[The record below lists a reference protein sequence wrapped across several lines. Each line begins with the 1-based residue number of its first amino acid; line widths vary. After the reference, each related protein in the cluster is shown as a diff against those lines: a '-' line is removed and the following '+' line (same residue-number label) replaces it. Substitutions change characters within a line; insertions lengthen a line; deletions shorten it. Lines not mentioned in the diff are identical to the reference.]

1 MTPRHVILDALSA
14 LGRETC
20 DFDLA
25 SDHPLRS
32 LARTDLSLAEV
43 TCELPPKGTEGDI
56 ATNVAFIL
64 SRRLSLSPRD
74 TAHLLVPVLSAS
86 PYVEEVSVAGP
97 GFLNLTLKE
106 GFWADTVRAILSQE
120 KTFGHGVWGAGQSVN
135 VEYVSANPTGPLH
148 MAHGRVAVVG
158 DVLANLFEA
167 SGFDV
172 TREYYINDRG
182 VQVDKLA
189 RSLYMR
195 YCEVCGVSCETV
207 LEGAYP
213 GAYLIDIAQ
222 DLYARDGRTWLDKD
236 ESAWL
241 SPFKAFAMSALMA
254 MIRHTMDVVGIKH
267 DVFVSEQD
275 LFDRGLF
282 DEVKASL
289 DAHQLTAIDTLPPP
303 KGKKAEGWTAE
314 PLLLFKATKLGET
327 QDAPLC
333 KSDGSPTYLGG
344 DLAYHTDKLSRQF
357 DLLINVWGADHAS
370 QVGRLKAAVD
380 VLSEGKADLSFV
392 LCQIV
397 HVLQGGKPVKM
408 SKRAGSYVELEDI
421 VQDVGADVLRFMMV
435 SREHTT
441 HLTLDIDVVKETSS
455 NNPVFYVHYAY
466 ARGHSVLKEAQKIW
480 GHDVTHTSRLK
491 KARLDLL
498 CTKGEQ
504 DLIKKMAFW
513 PACVEGSTRAREPHR
528 ITTFLTDVATR
539 FHSLWSQGNQQT
551 TLRFLREDDP
561 DVSLAR
567 LALVQAMLYVLASGF
582 AILGITPKETLT
594 W

>member
-14 LGRETC
+14 LGREAS
-20 DFDLA
+20 DLNLPK
-25 SDHPLRS
+25 DHPLKL
-32 LARTDLSLAEV
+32 LAKTDLSLDGV
-43 TCELPPKGTEGDI
+43 TCDLPPKGAEGDI
-56 ATNVAFIL
+56 ATNAAFIL
-64 SRRLSLSPRD
+64 SRTLSLSPRD
-74 TAHLLVPVLSAS
+74 TAHLLMPVLSAS
-86 PYVEEVSVAGP
+86 PYVTEVNVAGP
-97 GFLNLTLKE
+97 GFLNLTLNDT
-106 GFWADTVRAILSQE
+106 FWADTVRAILSQGDA
-120 KTFGHGVWGAGQSVN
+120 FGHGVWGAGQSVN

-195 YCEVCGVSCETV
+195 YREICGVPCETI

-213 GAYLIDIAQ
+213 GAYLIDIAR
-222 DLYARDGRTWLDKD
+222 DLYARDGRRWLDQD

-241 SPFKAFAMSALMA
+241 PPFKAFAMSALMA

-282 DEVKASL
+282 EKVKATL
-289 DAHQLTAIDTLPPP
+289 EAHQLTAIDALPPP

-314 PLLLFKATKLGET
+314 PLLLFKATKLGEP

-344 DLAYHTDKLSRQF
+344 DLAYHKDKLSRRF
-357 DLLINVWGADHAS
+357 DYLVNVWGADHAS

-397 HVLQGGKPVKM
+397 HVLKGGKPVKM

-421 VQDVGADVLRFMMV
+421 VQDIGADVLRFMMV

-480 GHDVTHTSRLK
+480 GREIADTSHLR
-491 KARLDLL
+491 KADLDLL
-498 CTKGEQ
+498 CADGEQ
-504 DLIKKMAFW
+504 ALIKKMAFW
-513 PACVEGSTRAREPHR
+513 PACVEGATRAREPHR
-528 ITTFLTDVATR
+528 ITTFLTEIATR
-539 FHSLWSQGNQQT
+539 FHSLWSQGNQDT
-551 TLRFLREDDP
+551 TLRFLREDDS

-567 LALVQAMLYVLASGF
+567 LALVQSMLYVLASGL